1 MIDVTDYLLFF
12 RGGEACAE
20 LYKAVIAMHL
30 DVAVMGVHDCL
41 GNGKTKT
48 VMLVLAVPGR
58 IHAVEPFKDP
68 LPVFYGNLIAGIDHR
83 KLCDS
88 IAI

>member
-1 MIDVTDYLLFF
+1 MSTVGVYDRLGD
-12 RGGEACAE
+12 G
-20 LYKAVIAMHL
+20 KA
-30 DVAVMGVHDCL
+30 
-41 GNGKTKT
+41 KT

-58 IHAVEPFKDP
+58 IHAVEPFKNP

-88 IAI
+88 IVI